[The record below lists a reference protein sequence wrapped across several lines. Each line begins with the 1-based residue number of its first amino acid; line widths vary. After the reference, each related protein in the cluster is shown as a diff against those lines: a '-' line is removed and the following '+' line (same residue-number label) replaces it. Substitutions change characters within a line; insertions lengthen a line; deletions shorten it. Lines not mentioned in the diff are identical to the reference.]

1 MNTLLEQ
8 IKMQDAAAFT
18 HGGKFHADDVFS
30 SALLLYFNP
39 KITITRGNKIP
50 EDFKGIVFDIGRG
63 KYDHHQRDSR
73 VRENGVPYAAFG
85 LLWEE
90 LGAEILGEELAVKF
104 DESFVQPLDRNDNT
118 GEKNELATL
127 IGNFNPSWDVENGE
141 NEAFSTAVQTA
152 GMILVNM
159 FEKYKG
165 NERAEKRVEE
175 ILAAHNSSVLS
186 GEKSEIE
193 AKILVLPEFVPCQ
206 KQLRETDIAFI
217 IFPSTAG

>member
-1 MNTLLEQ
+1 MK
-8 IKMQDAAAFT
+8 IPAKGFT

-175 ILAAHNSSVLS
+175 IHKGAYDELIEQIMQKPITEMQELYNNR
-186 GEKSEIE
+186 EIE
-193 AKILVLPEFVPCQ
+193 K
-206 KQLRETDIAFI
+206 
-217 IFPSTAG
+217 

>member
-1 MNTLLEQ
+1 M
-8 IKMQDAAAFT
+8 
-18 HGGKFHADDVFS
+18 
-30 SALLLYFNP
+30 
-39 KITITRGNKIP
+39 
-50 EDFKGIVFDIGRG
+50 
-63 KYDHHQRDSR
+63 
-73 VRENGVPYAAFG
+73 
-85 LLWEE
+85 
-90 LGAEILGEELAVKF
+90 
-104 DESFVQPLDRNDNT
+104 
-118 GEKNELATL
+118 
-127 IGNFNPSWDVENGE
+127 ENGE
-141 NEAFSTAVQTA
+141 NEAFSRAVQTA

-217 IFPSTAG
+217 IFPSNRGGYCIQPLKKEHSLNYKCSFPENWLGLERDELKQATGLTSANFCHKGGFIMTVDDVNDAISAC

>member
-1 MNTLLEQ
+1 M
-8 IKMQDAAAFT
+8 
-18 HGGKFHADDVFS
+18 
-30 SALLLYFNP
+30 
-39 KITITRGNKIP
+39 
-50 EDFKGIVFDIGRG
+50 
-63 KYDHHQRDSR
+63 
-73 VRENGVPYAAFG
+73 
-85 LLWEE
+85 
-90 LGAEILGEELAVKF
+90 
-104 DESFVQPLDRNDNT
+104 
-118 GEKNELATL
+118 
-127 IGNFNPSWDVENGE
+127 ENGE
-141 NEAFSTAVQTA
+141 NEAFSRAVQTA

-217 IFPSTAG
+217 IFPSNAEAIASSH

>member
-141 NEAFSTAVQTA
+141 NEAFSRAVQTA

-165 NERAEKRVEE
+165 NANVSEE
-175 ILAAHNSSVLS
+175 TNARTNV
-186 GEKSEIE
+186 
-193 AKILVLPEFVPCQ
+193 
-206 KQLRETDIAFI
+206 
-217 IFPSTAG
+217 